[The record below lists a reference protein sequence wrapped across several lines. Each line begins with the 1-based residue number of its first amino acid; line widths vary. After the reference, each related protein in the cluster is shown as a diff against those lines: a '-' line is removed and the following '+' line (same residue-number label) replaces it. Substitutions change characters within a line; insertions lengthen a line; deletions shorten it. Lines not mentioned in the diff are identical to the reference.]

1 MVIPPLPSAHP
12 GVPSAVPTDRAQV
25 PLGQVE
31 TLPAGAD
38 PLAHGLTFFLYFAIG
53 IFFFKTSIRA
63 IDITEIRKAVMNI
76 ILYDSKEGNERLEP
90 FIDI

>member
-1 MVIPPLPSAHP
+1 MLLAIYNDDDSSQIIL
-12 GVPSAVPTDRAQV
+12 
-25 PLGQVE
+25 L
-31 TLPAGAD
+31 TLISRFY
-38 PLAHGLTFFLYFAIG
+38 LTIEGYEVLIIMFD

-63 IDITEIRKAVMNI
+63 IDITEIKKAVMNI